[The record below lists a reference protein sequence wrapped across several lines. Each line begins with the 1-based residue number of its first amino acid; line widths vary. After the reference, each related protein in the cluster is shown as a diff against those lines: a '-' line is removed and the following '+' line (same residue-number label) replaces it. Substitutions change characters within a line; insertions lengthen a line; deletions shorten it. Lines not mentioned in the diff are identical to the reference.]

1 LARLQIIMLGQAK
14 CEKLTGHVNGKDIAR
29 LVARLKRG
37 WVGAF
42 VTTQTFSEPLQK
54 EILDDNYPLL
64 LINGLKVAEIV
75 QKELKLSEYKTLSDY
90 LDSLINST
98 IILPTSSGFCSYI
111 A

>member
-1 LARLQIIMLGQAK
+1 MDILRLLSM
-14 CEKLTGHVNGKDIAR
+14 C
-29 LVARLKRG
+29 
-37 WVGAF
+37 AF

-90 LDSLINST
+90 LYSITKLYQRKSLNPESMVVHY
-98 IILPTSSGFCSYI
+98 P
-111 A
+111 